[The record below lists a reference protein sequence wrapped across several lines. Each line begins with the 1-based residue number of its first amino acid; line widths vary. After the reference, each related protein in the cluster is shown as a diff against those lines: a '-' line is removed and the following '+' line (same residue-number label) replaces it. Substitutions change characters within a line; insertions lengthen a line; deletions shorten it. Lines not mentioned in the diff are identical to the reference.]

1 MRRHVRWA
9 GWDGQGL
16 DHCDVTLSA
25 DGLTL
30 DGVVVGNREGAY
42 GAHYRVQTD
51 AAGRTRLVWVFYAG
65 GPALKVRADDQG
77 RWTDALTDRPIPELD
92 GCHDVDIGVT
102 PATNT
107 LPIRRLG
114 LGDRQAAEIL
124 AAYVP
129 LPTQIDGAFLPRP
142 APQRYTCLGGERY
155 RYEGLF
161 RHFSTELAVDPDGL
175 VIDYPGYFRRLP
187 DPAGA

>member
-42 GAHYRVQTD
+42 GARVQTD
-51 AAGRTRLVWVFYAG
+51 AAGRTRLVWVFYVG
-65 GPALKVRADDQG
+65 GPELKVRADDQG
-77 RWTDALTDRPIPELD
+77 RGTHALTDRPIPELD
-92 GCHDVDIGVT
+92 G
-102 PATNT
+102 
-107 LPIRRLG
+107 
-114 LGDRQAAEIL
+114 
-124 AAYVP
+124 
-129 LPTQIDGAFLPRP
+129 AFLPRP
-142 APQRYTCLGGERY
+142 AAQRYTCLGGERY

-161 RHFSTELAVDPDGL
+161 RHFSTGLEVDPDGL
-175 VIDYPGYFRRLP
+175 VIDYPGYFRRPP